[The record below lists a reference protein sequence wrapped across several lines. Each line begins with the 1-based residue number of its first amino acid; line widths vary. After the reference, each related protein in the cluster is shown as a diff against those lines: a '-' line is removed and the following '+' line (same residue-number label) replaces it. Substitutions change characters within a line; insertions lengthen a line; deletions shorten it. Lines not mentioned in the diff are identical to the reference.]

1 MLTSVLQDTSV
12 TSMLCVI
19 ILWDRIT
26 ALVRKDIMET
36 DEAVQVNNPLVAKG
50 TIVLTLTVCQVILS
64 E

>member
-19 ILWDRIT
+19 ILLDRIT

-36 DEAVQVNNPLVAKG
+36 DEAVQVNNPLVA
-50 TIVLTLTVCQVILS
+50 IVLTLTVCQVILS
-64 E
+64 D